1 MLFGVLV
8 AYPAAATDRHAS
20 LVVGLAI
27 AAWVLLPFGF
37 AVSRVTPIA
46 LALAIFGAEYAVFLR
61 LRGGTVDTRAP
72 FVAAGLIVVAELAFH
87 VVSGR
92 GGRAQGGVV
101 VRSLL
106 LRVAAAACAAIVGG
120 VVLVAAGS
128 VRSGLALE
136 ALAVFAA
143 ALAVGAVIRIAAR
156 TRESTSSS
164 A

>member
-1 MLFGVLV
+1 MAF
-8 AYPAAATDRHAS
+8 A
-20 LVVGLAI
+20 
-27 AAWVLLPFGF
+27 F

-46 LALAIFGAEYAVFLR
+46 LALATFGAEYAVFLR
-61 LRGGTVDTRAP
+61 LRGGSVDSRAP

-101 VRSLL
+101 VRSLV
-106 LRVAAAACAAIVGG
+106 LRVAAAGCAAIVGG
-120 VVLVAAGS
+120 VVLVASGS

-143 ALAVGAVIRIAAR
+143 VFAVGLVIRIASR